1 MIKGV
6 GAHCSRGVESAR
18 LWWPHLAAPRR
29 VGVFFRAFRWGG
41 LMTGTRRRICLS
53 WVAFAAIGGVLSTPS
68 KAVACTSQEVS
79 PSAQDCCVLH
89 PTPHGDGQGPVEAVS
104 RPQFAGQLLASP
116 TSGAC
121 LGLPLCTCE
130 CRRAGDP
137 AAPSPKPVSRPSQQ
151 RSDQAP
157 SEGVPLAAATRP
169 AITLVRLLPPTRG
182 LPKSPLYL
190 RIEHLII

>member
-1 MIKGV
+1 MVAPPLGFAQ
-6 GAHCSRGVESAR
+6 GWGFFSRFSM
-18 LWWPHLAAPRR
+18 
-29 VGVFFRAFRWGG
+29 GG
-41 LMTGTRRRICLS
+41 LMTGIRRRICLS
-53 WVAFAAIGGVLSTPS
+53 WVALAAIGGVLSTPS
-68 KAVACTSQEVS
+68 QSVACTSQEVS
-79 PSAQDCCVLH
+79 RSAQDCCLLH

-104 RPQFAGQLLASP
+104 RPESAGELLAPP

-121 LGLPLCTCE
+121 LGLPVCTCE

-137 AAPSPKPVSRPSQQ
+137 AAPSPKPESRPSQQ

-157 SEGVPLAAATRP
+157 SEAIPLAAATRP
-169 AITLVRLLPPTRG
+169 AITLIWLPPATRG